1 MKVHDSS
8 LNQAAASQL
17 GKAQQGE
24 AAQGAGAKKP
34 GDAQGGA
41 GGGADQVQLSDLSAR
56 LVKVMETASAERAGR
71 IERLAAEFRA
81 GRYQADAREV
91 SRRIVDD
98 ALQNQP

>member
-1 MKVHDSS
+1 MKVYDSS

-17 GKAQQGE
+17 GKAREAE
-24 AAQGAGAKKP
+24 AAQGAGAKKS
-34 GDAQGGA
+34 GGAQGA
-41 GGGADQVQLSDLSAR
+41 ADADQVQLSDLSAR
-56 LVKVMETASAERAGR
+56 LVKIMETASAERASR
-71 IERLAAEFRA
+71 IERLATEFRA